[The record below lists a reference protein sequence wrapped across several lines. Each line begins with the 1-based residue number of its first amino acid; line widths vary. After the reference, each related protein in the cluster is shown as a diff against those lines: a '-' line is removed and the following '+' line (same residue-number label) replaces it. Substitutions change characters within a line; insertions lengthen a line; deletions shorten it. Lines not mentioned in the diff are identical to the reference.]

1 MAAAADAEAAV
12 AAHIDGRLPRAL
24 PLAPLARGG
33 TVILTET
40 DSNHSKISVQFP
52 KEWQPM
58 AVNDSVE

>member
-40 DSNHSKISVQFP
+40 DSNHSKISV
-52 KEWQPM
+52 
-58 AVNDSVE
+58 